1 MTGVIFVV
9 LIFLLLGYTC
19 WPLLEDLQPL
29 TVDGEEIARRRA
41 PLEQEKLNNLQAL
54 RDIDFERTL
63 GKVSEADH
71 RQLKELYTRQAAAA
85 INALDKLAKGDKATT
100 DADG

>member
-19 WPLLEDLQPL
+19 WPLLNDPQPL
-29 TVDGEEIARRRA
+29 TVDGEETVRRRA

-54 RDIDFERTL
+54 RDIDFERAL

-85 INALDKLAKGDKATT
+85 MNALDKLAKSDEATT

>member
-1 MTGVIFVV
+1 MLSVIFVV
-9 LIFLLLGYTC
+9 LALVLLGYSC
-19 WPLLEDLQPL
+19 WPLMNDPQPL
-29 TVDGEEIARRRA
+29 TVDGEETARRRA

-54 RDIDFERTL
+54 QDIDFERTL

-85 INALDKLAKGDKATT
+85 MNALDKLTKGDEATT